1 MKLPIEEHMSRP
13 WRIHKFVPDF
23 TIEDVWA
30 LPVHGTHDE
39 FPALLALLGGG
50 QSDSGKV
57 DFLDSPAARFLWYL
71 RDRLGAMF
79 KMGTLGAQ
87 QDGAASLR
95 IPGADETSLASRLD
109 DDLRHTADD
118 LQFPSLPFTPLYR
131 TDDEFAAEISNKTMH
146 GIMHVAWVRHRD
158 GIYQGQMTVYV
169 KPRGPFGK
177 AYMAFIKPFRYAIV
191 YPALMRHFE
200 KTWYTKVSTA

>member
-1 MKLPIEEHMSRP
+1 MRLSIEEHTSRP
-13 WRIHKFVPDF
+13 WRIRKFVPDF

-30 LPVHGTHDE
+30 LPVHGTLDE
-39 FPALLALLGGG
+39 FPALLELIVGGE
-50 QSDSGKV
+50 SDSGKV
-57 DFLDSPAARFLWYL
+57 DFLDSSAARFLWYM
-71 RDRLGAMF
+71 RDRLGAIF
-79 KMGTLGAQ
+79 GMGTLGAQ
-87 QDGAASLR
+87 VDGAASLP
-95 IPGADETSLASRLD
+95 IPGEEETSLASRLD
-109 DDLRHTADD
+109 DDLRNTAED
-118 LQFPSLPFTPLYR
+118 LQFRTLPFTSLYR

-146 GIMHVAWVRHRD
+146 SVMHVAWARRSD

-200 KTWYTKVSTA
+200 KAWYSKVSAA

>member
-1 MKLPIEEHMSRP
+1 MKLSIEEHTSRP
-13 WRIHKFVPDF
+13 WRIREFVPDF

-30 LPVHGTHDE
+30 LPVHGTLDE
-39 FPALLALLGGG
+39 FPALLELIVGGE
-50 QSDSGKV
+50 SDSGMV

-71 RDRLGAMF
+71 RDRLGAIF
-79 KMGTLGAQ
+79 GLGTLGAQ
-87 QDGAASLR
+87 DGDAASLS
-95 IPGADETSLASRLD
+95 IPGENEASLASRLD

-118 LQFPSLPFTPLYR
+118 LQFRSVPFTPLYR

-158 GIYQGQMTVYV
+158 GIHQGQMTVYV
-169 KPRGPFGK
+169 KPRGPFGR

-200 KTWYTKVSTA
+200 KAWYAKVSAT